1 MNETM
6 KEIFEKLAKN
16 GTVATYKSLGYVK
29 DKYTTV
35 TEVIEFTKDNILVV
49 IELRHNSL
57 LNHNTIYF
65 TKPLETTETYLFS
78 NLTEKEILSA
88 KPSY

>member
-16 GTVATYKSLGYVK
+16 GTVATHKSLGYVK
-29 DKYTTV
+29 DKYTTIV
-35 TEVIEFTKDNILVV
+35 ETISFTKDEILVV

-57 LNHNTIYF
+57 FNHDTIWF
-65 TKPLETTETYLFS
+65 TKPCHTTEEALIC
-78 NLTEKEILSA
+78 NLTEQERGF
-88 KPSY
+88 